1 MMAHIWT
8 ANYLP
13 VFPFTPATFSV
24 GALFPAILYMFRWG
38 NRRGR
43 GRFGRT
49 FAAGQN
55 GKPSIS
61 SVATL
66 LSTDHHFSG
75 FDNEI
80 GRAILGDLLLAYVL
94 ENKRREEGQNTQVQ
108 RIFPTH
114 YFASW
119 IDLPESVAHLRGV
132 PEMIVAL
139 LVNQPE
145 GQHVESRQGR
155 TPYPIGC
162 RIEENEILRLFA
174 PGTTVEGDF
183 GTSLTSDR
191 FDESASVALDQLVT
205 IRLAQTCASAPEK
218 ARGKG
223 EPGVIPN
230 QKPIATRATQIF
242 YDDLAIFSRTYA
254 SIPRLS
260 LLPMLETCIAL
271 NLANIFLSTMHMLEN
286 WTNKGYL
293 QKKDEQRPWPLF
305 VDCSLSMDHQL
316 RRLAEQSWEN
326 CRRRIPSLAL
336 TLMYLRLL
344 DYQVRYDSDVGP
356 ADLPSRTPDATS
368 WLNLLGDISHGS
380 HEESKQTER
389 FFRRKARELADALDE
404 GDPGNAAVE
413 ILRNEQVGRNAGW
426 RLAEALMLLMGAGNT
441 TKSLYLFLNS
451 CLMTEEP
458 NGLARR
464 RRIRLRNMTSGQ
476 KTGDATSTVLTNTA
490 LEFLTH
496 RHLRRAGKG
505 HKYEPLSL
513 PALIETLR
521 HKYGLYIDQAPPDL
535 FVPNELLIRN
545 RRILERRLR
554 DLGLLMGVNDAERMK
569 RIRPRFAAV
578 NEAD

>member
-13 VFPFTPATFSV
+13 VFPFTPAAFSV

-43 GRFGRT
+43 GRFSRT
-49 FAAGQN
+49 FAAGDN
-55 GKPSIS
+55 GKPTIA
-61 SVATL
+61 SVAAR
-66 LSTDHHFSG
+66 LSADHQFAG
-75 FDNEI
+75 LDNEV
-80 GRAILGDLLLAYVL
+80 GKAILGDLLLAYVL
-94 ENKRREEGQNTQVQ
+94 ENKRREEGRNLQVQ

-139 LVNQPE
+139 LVNQTDGE
-145 GQHVESRQGR
+145 NVEPRQGR
-155 TPYPIGC
+155 TQYPIGC

-174 PGTTVEGDF
+174 PGTYVEGDF
-183 GTSLTSDR
+183 RTSLTSDR
-191 FDESASVALDQLVT
+191 FDESSSVALDQLVT
-205 IRLAQTCASAPEK
+205 IRVAQKCGSAPEK

-230 QKPIATRATQIF
+230 QKAIATRATQVF
-242 YDDLAIFSRTYA
+242 YDDLTIFSRTYA

-271 NLANIFLSTMHMLEN
+271 NLANIFLSTMGMLET
-286 WTNKGYL
+286 WVSKGCVPTAEQ
-293 QKKDEQRPWPLF
+293 QKPWPIF
-305 VDCSLSMDHQL
+305 VDCSLSTDHQL

-326 CRRRIPSLAL
+326 CRRRIPFLAL
-336 TLMYLRLL
+336 TLVYLRLL
-344 DYQVRYDSDVGP
+344 DYQVRFDSDVSV
-356 ADLPSRTPDATS
+356 ADLPPRTPDATS
-368 WLNLLGDISHGS
+368 WLNLLGDISQGS

-389 FFRRKARELADALDE
+389 YFRRKGRELADALNE
-404 GDPGNAAVE
+404 GDPGNAAIE
-413 ILRNEQVGRNAGW
+413 ILRNEQVGRSAGW
-426 RLAEALMLLMGAGNT
+426 RLAEALMLLMGTGST
-441 TKSLYLFLNS
+441 TKPLYLFLNS

-464 RRIRLRNMTSGQ
+464 RRIRLRNVASGQ

-521 HKYGLYIDQAPPDL
+521 DRYGLYIDQAPPDL
-535 FVPNELLIRN
+535 FVSNDLLSRN

-578 NEAD
+578 NEAE